1 LAAAGLAEAG
11 DFVMRTK
18 EFLSKIDHD
27 RIVQTIR
34 GAEAKTSGEI
44 RVFVQRGKLDT
55 DPLPVA
61 QKKFHRLGLDK
72 TRERNAVL
80 IFVAPRAQK
89 FAVIGDRAIH
99 EKCGE
104 AFWQS
109 LVNEMRKHF
118 RGEKFTEALIHG
130 IAHIGTALATHFP
143 RRSTSSNELPDDV
156 VEG

>member
-1 LAAAGLAEAG
+1 MAAAGLAEAG

-18 EFLSKIDHD
+18 EFLGRIDHD
-27 RIVQTIR
+27 CIVNAIR
-34 GAEAKTSGEI
+34 EAEAKTSGEI
-44 RVFVQRGKLDT
+44 RVFVQRGKLKADA
-55 DPLPVA
+55 LPVA

-80 IFVAPRAQK
+80 IFVAPRARK
-89 FAVIGDRAIH
+89 FAVIGDQAIH

-109 LVNEMRKHF
+109 LVDEMRRHF
-118 RGEKFTEALIHG
+118 RDEKLTEALIHG
-130 IAHIGTALATHFP
+130 IREIGAVLSAHFP
-143 RRSTSSNELPDDV
+143 RTSTSSNKLSDDV

>member
-1 LAAAGLAEAG
+1 
-11 DFVMRTK
+11 MRTR
-18 EFLSKIDHD
+18 EFLNKIEHD
-27 RIVQTIR
+27 RIVNAIR

-61 QKKFHRLGLDK
+61 QKKFHRLGMDK
-72 TRERNAVL
+72 TRGRNAVL

-118 RGEKFTEALIHG
+118 RSEKFTEALIHG
-130 IAHIGTALATHFP
+130 IAHIGAALATHFP
-143 RRSTSSNELPDDV
+143 QRSISSNELSDNV

>member
-1 LAAAGLAEAG
+1 
-11 DFVMRTK
+11 MRTR
-18 EFLSKIDHD
+18 EFLSKIEHD
-27 RIVQTIR
+27 RIVNAIR

-44 RVFVQRGKLDT
+44 RVFVQRGKLET

-61 QKKFHRLGLDK
+61 RKKFHRLGLDK

-104 AFWQS
+104 AFWRG
-109 LVNEMRKHF
+109 VVDGMREHF

-130 IAHIGTALATHFP
+130 IGEIGAILAAHFP
-143 RRSTSSNELPDDV
+143 RTSASHNELRDEV
-156 VEG
+156 AEG